1 MLPKHARYQL
11 CYIPIKKSHLYHIV
25 ALPDW
30 AIIRA
35 MLINGIWTRDLQ
47 SPIDNICWRD
57 FVVNNNKTMHTL
69 KDLNSKLWF
78 WRPSCYQLHQRCL
91 KWNSFMLP
99 LTVYRKAEGK
109 GFEPLVRSSRTS
121 LFKSDTINQLWQPSE
136 SFLLFRYILRAFHI
150 YKGSAPII

>member
-1 MLPKHARYQL
+1 MLQRYGLYFIYPKKNSRDDRARTCGLMLPKHARYQL

-57 FVVNNNKTMHTL
+57 FVINNNKTMHTL

-99 LTVYRKAEGK
+99 LTVYRREFHKE
-109 GFEPLVRSSRTS
+109 
-121 LFKSDTINQLWQPSE
+121 
-136 SFLLFRYILRAFHI
+136 LLPQS
-150 YKGSAPII
+150 GG